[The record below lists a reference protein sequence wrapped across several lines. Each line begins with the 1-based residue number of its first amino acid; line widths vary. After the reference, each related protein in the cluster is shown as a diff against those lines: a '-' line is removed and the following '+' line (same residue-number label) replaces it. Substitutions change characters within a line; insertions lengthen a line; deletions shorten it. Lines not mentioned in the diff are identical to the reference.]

1 MRNRF
6 LVFTGGL
13 VLGLIFVFLLG
24 AARDQLELSGL
35 LTIKN
40 PDQGGRYQSSIS
52 GVADN
57 GDCYI
62 AVTNT
67 VSGRTEVFRISEYVR
82 KELRELSSG
91 STPSFIFE
99 VNK

>member
-6 LVFTGGL
+6 LVFTAGL
-13 VLGLIFVFLLG
+13 VLGLVFVFLLG

-40 PDQGGRYQSSIS
+40 LEQGGRFQSSIS
-52 GVADN
+52 SIADN

-67 VSGRTEVFRISEYVR
+67 VNGRTEVFRVSEYVR
-82 KELRELSSG
+82 KELKELPSG
-91 STPSFIFE
+91 TTPSFIFE